1 MTEPGSIFFV
11 NRLRKIGIAPCG
23 NEYLLKLGSSNKIAN
38 RLPFLSAKFH
48 TRLAYD
54 TSYTDLLKRL
64 SDNDRN
70 AFEILFKENYDIV
83 YSTALVMTK
92 SSEQAGDIAQDVFLS
107 LWENRK
113 KITDVENIKGFLCN
127 SVKFLVL
134 KRLRRLKVE
143 EAYRQYL
150 AYTSSLTGLAVE
162 EDGQLITKQLESSIL
177 QGVSQLPP
185 RQQLAFRLSR
195 EKGLSH
201 KQISEIIGV
210 NKKTVKDYIVRSI
223 AFLRQH
229 LHRHSNLLLLSFL
242 LFF

>member
-1 MTEPGSIFFV
+1 MIKKVYSPVAFST
-11 NRLRKIGIAPCG
+11 
-23 NEYLLKLGSSNKIAN
+23 
-38 RLPFLSAKFH
+38 KFN
-48 TRLAYD
+48 TRLAVD
-54 TSYTDLLKRL
+54 ISYTDLLKRL
-64 SDNDRN
+64 SDSDRN
-70 AFEILFKENYDIV
+70 AFEIVFHDNWDTV
-83 YSTALVMTK
+83 YSTALAMTK
-92 SSEQAGDIAQDVFLS
+92 SSQQAGDIAQDVFLS

-113 KITDVENIKGFLCN
+113 KIADVENIKGFLCN
-127 SVKFLVL
+127 NVKFLVL

-150 AYTSSLTGLAVE
+150 IYKSSLTSLAVE
-162 EDGQLITKQLESSIL
+162 EDGKLITKQLESSIS

-195 EKGLSH
+195 EKGLTH

-223 AFLRQH
+223 AFLREH
-229 LHRHSNLLLLSFL
+229 LHRHSNLFFLGLL

>member
-1 MTEPGSIFFV
+1 
-11 NRLRKIGIAPCG
+11 
-23 NEYLLKLGSSNKIAN
+23 LLTVAF
-38 RLPFLSAKFH
+38 PTKFH
-48 TRLAYD
+48 TRLAHN
-54 TSYTDLLKRL
+54 TSNIDLLKRL
-64 SDNDRN
+64 SDSDRN
-70 AFEILFKENYDIV
+70 AFEILFHDNWDMV

-113 KITDVENIKGFLCN
+113 KITDVENIKGYLCN

-143 EAYRQYL
+143 DAYRQYI
-150 AYTSSLTGLAVE
+150 AYKASLTRLAVE
-162 EDGQLITKQLESSIL
+162 EDGKLITKQLESSIL

-195 EKGLSH
+195 EKGLTH
-201 KQISEIIGV
+201 KQISQIIGV

-229 LHRHSNLLLLSFL
+229 LHRHSDLLLLGLL